1 MIGIAPLGKRALR
14 VHIRGMSTP
23 NADPMPAATLILL
36 REGYSAPEIFMQTR
50 AQTMGFAAGMIAF
63 PGGKVDARDLDLA
76 ASRLVASRHDLDL
89 AEVAA
94 RVAAVRESFEEA
106 GVLLTRG
113 PGIAERDFIE
123 AQPAIAGRALAFSD
137 FLAHHDQQIDLDVL
151 VPFARWVPPPGLH
164 GKRYDT
170 RFYLARL
177 PEGASA
183 GHDGNEATTSWW
195 ITPAEA
201 IARADRKEAEVMFPT
216 RRNLERLA
224 QFGSIDA
231 LIGHAVETPVVT
243 VQPEVRMCDDGPHLC
258 IPEGIG
264 YPVTREPLE
273 TARRA

>member
-1 MIGIAPLGKRALR
+1 
-14 VHIRGMSTP
+14 MSTP
-23 NADPMPAATLILL
+23 HSEAMPAATLILL
-36 REGYSAPEIFMQTR
+36 RDASGTPEIFMQTR

-63 PGGKVDARDLDLA
+63 PGGKVDAHDMELA
-76 ASRLVASRHDLDL
+76 ASRFVTGRHDLDL
-89 AEVAA
+89 EEIAA

-106 GVLLTRG
+106 GVLLTHG
-113 PGIAERDFIE
+113 PDIAPRAFIE
-123 AQPAIAGRALAFSD
+123 AQPAIASRALAFSD
-137 FLAHHDQQIDLDVL
+137 FLARHDHHIDLDVL

-170 RFYLARL
+170 RFYIARL
-177 PEGASA
+177 PEGANA

-201 IARADRKEAEVMFPT
+201 IARVDRNECEVMFPT

-224 QFGSIDA
+224 QHASIDA
-231 LIGHAVETPVVT
+231 LLAHAMETPIIT
-243 VQPEVRMCDDGPHLC
+243 VQPEVRMCDDGLHLC

>member
-1 MIGIAPLGKRALR
+1 
-14 VHIRGMSTP
+14 MST
-23 NADPMPAATLILL
+23 NDDAKPAATLILL
-36 REGYSAPEIFMQTR
+36 REGSSTPEIFMQTR

-63 PGGKVDARDLDLA
+63 PGGKVDGHDMNLA

-89 AEVAA
+89 EEIAA

-106 GVLLTRG
+106 GVLLTHG
-113 PGIAERDFIE
+113 PEIAPRDFIE
-123 AQPAIAGRALAFSD
+123 AQPAIASRALAFSD
-137 FLAHHDQQIDLDVL
+137 FLARHDQQIALDVL
-151 VPFARWVPPPGLH
+151 FPFARWVPPPGLH

-177 PEGASA
+177 PEGANA
-183 GHDGNEATTSWW
+183 GHDGNEATTSCW
-195 ITPAEA
+195 ITPSEA
-201 IARADRKEAEVMFPT
+201 IARADRQEAEVMFPT

-224 QFGSIDA
+224 QHASVDA
-231 LIGHAVETPVVT
+231 LITHAMETPVVT
-243 VQPEVRMCDDGPHLC
+243 VQPEVRMCDDGLHLC

>member
-1 MIGIAPLGKRALR
+1 
-14 VHIRGMSTP
+14 
-23 NADPMPAATLILL
+23 MPAATLILL
-36 REGYSAPEIFMQTR
+36 REGSSTPEIFMQTR

-63 PGGKVDARDLDLA
+63 PGGKVDARDMELA
-76 ASRLVASRHDLDL
+76 ASRLVRTQHDLDL
-89 AEVAA
+89 TEIAA

-106 GVLLTRG
+106 GVLLTHG
-113 PGIAERDFIE
+113 PAIAARTFIE
-123 AQPAIAGRALAFSD
+123 AQPAIAARDLAFSD
-137 FLAHHDQQIDLDVL
+137 FLARHDHQIDLDVL

-170 RFYLARL
+170 RFYLARM
-177 PEGASA
+177 PDGVEA

-201 IARADRKEAEVMFPT
+201 IARADRQEAEVMFPT

-224 QFGSIDA
+224 LFGSIES
-231 LIGHAVETPVVT
+231 LIGHALETPIVT
-243 VQPEVRMCDDGPHLC
+243 VQPEIRVCDDGPHLC

>member
-14 VHIRGMSTP
+14 VHIRRMST
-23 NADPMPAATLILL
+23 NDDAKPAATLILL
-36 REGYSAPEIFMQTR
+36 REGSSTPEIFMQTR

-63 PGGKVDARDLDLA
+63 PGGKVDAHDMNLA
-76 ASRLVASRHDLDL
+76 ASRLVASRYDLDL
-89 AEVAA
+89 EEIAA

-106 GVLLTRG
+106 GVLLTHG
-113 PGIAERDFIE
+113 PEIAPRDFIE
-123 AQPAIAGRALAFSD
+123 AQPAIASRALAFSD
-137 FLAHHDQQIDLDVL
+137 FLARHDQQIDLDVL
-151 VPFARWVPPPGLH
+151 FPFARWVPPPGLH

-177 PEGASA
+177 PEGANA

-201 IARADRKEAEVMFPT
+201 IARADRQEAEVMFPT

-224 QFGSIDA
+224 QHASIDA
-231 LIGHAVETPVVT
+231 LIAHAMETPIVT
-243 VQPEVRMCDDGPHLC
+243 VQPEVRMCDDGLHLC

>member
-177 PEGASA
+177 PEGACA

>member
-1 MIGIAPLGKRALR
+1 
-14 VHIRGMSTP
+14 MSTP
-23 NADPMPAATLILL
+23 NADVMPAATLILL

-63 PGGKVDARDLDLA
+63 PGGKVDARDMDLA

-123 AQPAIAGRALAFSD
+123 AQPAIAARALAFSD
-137 FLAHHDQQIDLDVL
+137 FLTRHDQQIDLDVL

-224 QFGSIDA
+224 QFGSIEA
-231 LIGHAVETPVVT
+231 LIGHAAETPVVT